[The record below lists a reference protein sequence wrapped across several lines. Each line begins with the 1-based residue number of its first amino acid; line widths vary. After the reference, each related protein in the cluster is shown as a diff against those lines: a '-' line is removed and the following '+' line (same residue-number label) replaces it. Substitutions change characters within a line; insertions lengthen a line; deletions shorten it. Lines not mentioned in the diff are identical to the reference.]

1 MLLSQR
7 SPGDSLGTP
16 SVIHNLYLAPMGGG
30 QWAGHGV
37 ELEFSSSVACA
48 HALSEEQARSQGMG
62 VLKSMCGVVG
72 RKPWERRGV
81 WPPAHVCGGGIN
93 CV

>member
-1 MLLSQR
+1 M
-7 SPGDSLGTP
+7 
-16 SVIHNLYLAPMGGG
+16 
-30 QWAGHGV
+30 

-72 RKPWERRGV
+72 RKPWERGV
-81 WPPAHVCGGGIN
+81 YGLLHTCVGG
-93 CV
+93 V

>member
-1 MLLSQR
+1 M
-7 SPGDSLGTP
+7 
-16 SVIHNLYLAPMGGG
+16 
-30 QWAGHGV
+30 